1 MKKLTGLV
9 GTAALA
15 LMLSA
20 CSGDDDSAQKNS
32 GSIDDGE
39 QTNENGSIDHGVKD
53 KGETGGKEEA
63 KEDEDIGFSLDGGSI
78 EEASDVP
85 AEQKQ
90 AIVAAFNRYIETL
103 NEGDVDAYLETLSS
117 DGYDLDEERAA
128 TDQLLATHELTRTP
142 EDITIVKYSD
152 KEAQVF
158 TTMETA
164 MKDRE
169 SGKQDVSAGRQV
181 TVMANENG
189 KWKAKAV
196 HYIGDP
202 ESK

>member
-1 MKKLTGLV
+1 MKKITGLV

-20 CSGDDDSAQKNS
+20 CSGDDDSTEKNS
-32 GSIDDGE
+32 GSINDGE
-39 QTNENGSIDHGVKD
+39 QTNENGSIDHGVTD
-53 KGETGGKEEA
+53 KGDTGAKEA
-63 KEDEDIGFSLDGGSI
+63 KEDDDIGFSLDGGGV
-78 EEASDVP
+78 EEAADVP
-85 AEQKQ
+85 AEQKE

-128 TDQLLATHELTRTP
+128 TEQLLATHELTRTP
-142 EDITIVKYSD
+142 EDVTIVKYSD
-152 KEAQVF
+152 EEAQVF

-164 MKDRE
+164 VKDKE
-169 SGKQDVSAGRQV
+169 SGAQDVSAGRQV
-181 TVMANENG
+181 TVMVNEDG
-189 KWKAKAV
+189 AWKAKAV

-202 ESK
+202 ETK

>member
-9 GTAALA
+9 GMAALA

-20 CSGDDDSAQKNS
+20 CTGDDDSAQKNS

-39 QTNENGSIDHGVKD
+39 RTNENGSIDHGVKD
-53 KGETGGKEEA
+53 KGETGGKET
-63 KEDEDIGFSLDGGSI
+63 KEDDDIGFSLDGGSI
-78 EEASDVP
+78 EEAADVP

-90 AIVAAFNRYIETL
+90 SIVAAFNRYIDTL
-103 NEGDVDAYLETLSS
+103 NEGDVDAYLETLSA

-128 TDQLLATHELTRTP
+128 TEQLLATYELTRTP

-152 KEAQVF
+152 EEAQVF

-164 MKDRE
+164 MKDKE
-169 SGKQDVSAGRQV
+169 SGKEEVSAGRQV

-202 ESK
+202 EPK

>member
-1 MKKLTGLV
+1 MKKITGLV
-9 GTAALA
+9 GITALA

-20 CSGDDDSAQKNS
+20 CSGDEDSTQNNS

-39 QTNENGSIDHGVKD
+39 KTNENGSIDHGVKD
-53 KGETGGKEEA
+53 KGDAGA
-63 KEDEDIGFSLDGGSI
+63 KDEQENDDIGFSLDGSGV
-78 EEASDVP
+78 EEAANVP
-85 AEQKQ
+85 DEQKE

-128 TDQLLATHELTRTP
+128 TEQLLATHELTRTP
-142 EDITIVKYSD
+142 EDLTIVKYS
-152 KEAQVF
+152 KEEAQVF

-164 MKDRE
+164 VKDKE
-169 SGKQDVSAGRQV
+169 SGKQDVSEGRQV
-181 TVMANENG
+181 TVMANEDG

-202 ESK
+202 ETK